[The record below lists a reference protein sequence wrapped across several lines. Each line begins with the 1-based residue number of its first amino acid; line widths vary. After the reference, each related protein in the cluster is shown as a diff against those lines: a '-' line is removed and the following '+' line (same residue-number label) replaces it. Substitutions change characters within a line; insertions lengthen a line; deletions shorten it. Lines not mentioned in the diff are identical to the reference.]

1 LPTRPT
7 GEQKQKKRTDDGLP
21 KPDNFIRYRQVL
33 NISLLQGRTVNSHCF
48 CDLTVCVGRALK
60 PRLGQLF
67 AALKFMKS
75 LRPAAQFAIESLRGP
90 WLKNRSSKES
100 IMLDVAFVVLG
111 LAVLA
116 LMGAYAVGL
125 RQL

>member
-1 LPTRPT
+1 MWMMFNVAATIGAFPLSQRRSARSVCLRWGADLRDIRTPTSRPALSLRAET
-7 GEQKQKKRTDDGLP
+7 YGILTSGRP
-21 KPDNFIRYRQVL
+21 IRNRKL
-33 NISLLQGRTVNSHCF
+33 TRVN
-48 CDLTVCVGRALK
+48 A
-60 PRLGQLF
+60 
-67 AALKFMKS
+67 KS
-75 LRPAAQFAIESLRGP
+75 L
-90 WLKNRSSKES
+90 SSKES

>member
-1 LPTRPT
+1 VHSAFATAARSLRLPSLGSDLRDIRTPNSRAARSLRAETYGILTSGRPIRNRKLTR
-7 GEQKQKKRTDDGLP
+7 
-21 KPDNFIRYRQVL
+21 
-33 NISLLQGRTVNSHCF
+33 VN
-48 CDLTVCVGRALK
+48 A
-60 PRLGQLF
+60 
-67 AALKFMKS
+67 KS
-75 LRPAAQFAIESLRGP
+75 L
-90 WLKNRSSKES
+90 SSKES

>member
-1 LPTRPT
+1 MSSGCYTHSI
-7 GEQKQKKRTDDGLP
+7 DDISDDC
-21 KPDNFIRYRQVL
+21 KVL

-48 CDLTVCVGRALK
+48 CDLTVCVVRALK
-60 PRLGQLF
+60 PRLGQFF
-67 AALKFMKS
+67 AALKLMKS

-100 IMLDVAFVVLG
+100 IMLDVVFVVLG

-116 LMGAYAVGL
+116 LMGSYAVGL